1 MSLFINKLLS
11 SAVQIVLFTL
21 VPFVW
26 WLVTARKK
34 QNFFDWIGLKKPQ
47 GGKKTFFGTLIVALI
62 FLVFGAFTIY
72 TLGNTET
79 ATSDFAGLGIKAI
92 PVVLVYAILN
102 TSLPEEILFR
112 GFLLKR
118 ISNKFGFGV
127 ANVIQSLVFGIM
139 HGVMFFS
146 LVGISKAILII
157 AFTSSIA
164 WFMGYI
170 NEKKA
175 NGSIIPSWTIH
186 ALSNIFS
193 GLCAAFMI
201 F

>member
-47 GGKKTFFGTLIVALI
+47 GGKKTFLGTLIVALI

-72 TLGNTET
+72 TLGNTEN